1 MIYFG
6 EIMNFN
12 FIVTFFLPLVAGLM
26 YFFMAFQVK
35 RTSKFRSIMFGE
47 IGFRKLETAF
57 ILFGIYFITR
67 PLQNILGSHP
77 WPLIINCTR
86 QFFLMAVISPSILVA
101 IFHWVPTPSGAPRSS
116 KFAAYTIGVLMG
128 IIFALINSIAVTESK
143 IISFWDNITI
153 YDPIWFHSQSSIQL
167 VLIHLICQFVSPV
180 GFLLLAAAYVR
191 HRRHTYHLTNI
202 YNLIPTKWRYLEA
215 SLIIFASSF
224 IIAGIAAISGSYYTY
239 LWTIY
244 FVGAIISGLFEM
256 RSIKLPPRQ
265 APNDLK

>member
-1 MIYFG
+1 
-6 EIMNFN
+6 MNFN
-12 FIVTFFLPLVAGLM
+12 FIVTLFLPLLAGLM

-47 IGFRKLETAF
+47 IGFKKIETAF

-67 PLQNILGSHP
+67 PLQNILGPHP
-77 WPLIINCTR
+77 LPLIINCVR
-86 QFFLMAVISPSILVA
+86 QFFLMAIISPSILVA
-101 IFHWVPTPSGAPRSS
+101 IFHWVPTPSGAPRSN

-128 IIFALINSIAVTESK
+128 TIFVLINSLAVTESK
-143 IISFWDNITI
+143 IISIWGNITI
-153 YDPIWFHSQSSIQL
+153 YDPIWFHSQSEVQL

-191 HRRHTYHLTNI
+191 HRRHNYHLTNI

-215 SLIIFASSF
+215 SLIIFVLSF
-224 IIAGIAAISGSYYTY
+224 IVAGIAAIVGVYYTY

-244 FVGAIISGLFEM
+244 FAGAIISAFFEM
-256 RSIKLPPRQ
+256 KSIKLPPRE

>member
-1 MIYFG
+1 
-6 EIMNFN
+6 MNFN
-12 FIVTFFLPLVAGLM
+12 FIVTFFLPFFAGLM
-26 YFFMAFQVK
+26 YFFMALQVN

-77 WPLIINCTR
+77 WPLIVNCTR

-101 IFHWVPTPSGAPRSS
+101 IFHWVPTPSGAPHSS

-128 IIFALINSIAVTESK
+128 TIFSLINSIAVTESK
-143 IISFWDNITI
+143 IISVWGNITI
-153 YDPIWFHSQSSIQL
+153 YDSIWFHSVSSIQL
-167 VLIHLICQFVSPV
+167 VLIHLICQLVSPV

-191 HRRHTYHLTNI
+191 HRRHDYKLTDV

-215 SLIIFASSF
+215 SLIIFGFAF
-224 IIAGIAAISGSYYTY
+224 IIAGVAAIAGTYYTY

-244 FVGAIISGLFEM
+244 FVGAIISGIFVM
-256 RSIKLPPRQ
+256 RSINLPPRQ